1 MRHESV
7 LLNEIIELLKPKK
20 GDRVIDCTLGDGGH
34 AEAILNLIGEKG
46 KLLGIDADPESL
58 LRAKRYLYKFGEGAV
73 FARDNFKDLKKI
85 AQANGFEEVDA
96 ILMDLGWSSPQFE
109 ERGRG
114 FSFEK
119 DEPLDMRFDPNDA
132 KRETAAAIL
141 NNSSKPELVKIF
153 KQFGEEKFSDDIA
166 SAVVEK
172 RAIEPVLTTKQL
184 VGIILSVYREKLHTD
199 KEVPW
204 TGGSHPATKIFQGL
218 RIAVN
223 QELESLKQALP
234 QAVDLLAIGGRLAV
248 ITFHSLED
256 RIVKQF
262 FAGIAGKQI
271 GLINKK
277 PIGPDQQEIAIN
289 RRARSAKVRAVI
301 KL

>member
-7 LLNEIIELLKPKK
+7 LLNEVLETLALKP

-34 AEAILNLIGEKG
+34 AEAIMERIGENG

-58 LRAKRYLYKFGEGAV
+58 LRAKRYLYRFGEQTA
-73 FARDNFKDLKKI
+73 FARGNFRDLKKI
-85 AQANGFEEVDA
+85 AAASGFEKAEA

-109 ERGRG
+109 ERNRG

-119 DEPLDMRFDPNDA
+119 DEPLDMRFDPYESRA
-132 KRETAAAIL
+132 TAADIL
-141 NNSSKPELVKIF
+141 NNSEGSELKTIF
-153 KQFGEEKFSDDIA
+153 KQFGEEKFSDELA
-166 SAVVEK
+166 AKVVEM
-172 RAIEPVLTTKQL
+172 RRFEPINTTKQFSE
-184 VGIILSVYREKLHTD
+184 IILSVYREKLHTD

-204 TGGSHPATKIFQGL
+204 VGGTHPATKAFQAL

-234 QAVDLLAIGGRLAV
+234 QAVDLLATGGRLVV

-262 FAGIAGKQI
+262 FAGIAGKQVEF
-271 GLINKK
+271 INKK
-277 PIGPDQQEIAIN
+277 PVGPAGPELAVN
-289 RRARSAKVRAVI
+289 RRSRSAKLRGVYKI
-301 KL
+301 